1 MYVDKD
7 TENCMIVVIVI
18 CHTMTLCKQL
28 LYSRSNNVR
37 IIMEAY
43 ALGGNV

>member
-1 MYVDKD
+1 MYEKRL
-7 TENCMIVVIVI
+7 VVIAI

-28 LYSRSNNVR
+28 LYSRSNSVR
-37 IIMEAY
+37 IIIEAY